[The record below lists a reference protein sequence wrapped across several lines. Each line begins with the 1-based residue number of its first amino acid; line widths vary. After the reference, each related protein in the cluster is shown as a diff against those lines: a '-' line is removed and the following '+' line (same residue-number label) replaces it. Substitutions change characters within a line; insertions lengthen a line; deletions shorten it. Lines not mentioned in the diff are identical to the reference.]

1 MAIEM
6 APRAA
11 ARVTSFGLGRSLE
24 QADALADFAER
35 LDLAADESVLG
46 RLLLTRARRLLQPAA
61 AALLLVDETTHEFVI
76 AQTLP
81 KRSRRRWE
89 RELEAHIDAGTFAWG
104 INQRQPVLLELRT
117 AEAPPLPAART
128 LVLAPLVA
136 RYRLLGV
143 LLVATEWVSETIP
156 AALVRE
162 LAVLAKQFALTL
174 GTHRLVADL
183 QRRNH
188 ELALAG
194 EALASKVKELEET
207 QTALRAAIAA
217 QAQKSEELEW
227 LKAELEAKVLER
239 TAELRALNRQLER
252 LSRTDELTGLLNR
265 RSFEERLAE
274 EELRRQRSGRP
285 VTVVIVD
292 LNGLKRI
299 NDQQGHAA
307 GDAALVA
314 TATVLQT
321 SARGSDVVAR
331 LGGDEFGLVLTETG
345 EAGAEQFCRRLLA
358 AAAEA
363 RWRPGQ
369 TDGLSLSIGAASC
382 PPVATLPEAM
392 ALADARMYVHKRA
405 YYAQRG
411 A

>member
-1 MAIEM
+1 MVLEM
-6 APRAA
+6 LPPAA
-11 ARVTSFGLGRSLE
+11 TRVIGLGPGGALE

-35 LDLAADESVLG
+35 LDLAAGEPDLG
-46 RLLLTRARRLLQPAA
+46 RLLLVQTRQLLRPAA
-61 AALLLVDETTHEFVI
+61 VALLLVDETTHEFVT

-89 RELEAHIDAGTFAWG
+89 SELEAHIAAGTFAWG
-104 INQRQPVLLELRT
+104 INQRQPVLLPLRT
-117 AEAPPLPAART
+117 AAPPLPGART
-128 LVLAPLVA
+128 LVLTPLVA
-136 RYRLLGV
+136 RYRLLGA
-143 LLVATEWVSETIP
+143 LLVATEWAGEAIP
-156 AALVRE
+156 AALVRW
-162 LAVLAKQFALTL
+162 LAVLAKQFTLTL

-194 EALASKVKELEET
+194 EALAGKVKELEEA

-217 QAQKSEELEW
+217 QAQKSEELER

-274 EELRRQRSGRP
+274 EELRRQRTGRP
-285 VTVVIVD
+285 VTVAIVD
-292 LNGLKRI
+292 LNGLKGI
-299 NDQQGHAA
+299 NDRQGHAA

-331 LGGDEFGLVLTETG
+331 LGGDEFGLLLTETG
-345 EAGAEQFCRRLLA
+345 ADGAEQFCQRLLA

-363 RWRPGQ
+363 RWQLGQ
-369 TDGLSLSIGAASC
+369 TDGLSLSIGTASC
-382 PPVATLPEAM
+382 PPVATLPEAL
-392 ALADARMYVHKRA
+392 AVADARMYANKRA
-405 YYAQRG
+405 YYAQLDL
-411 A
+411 